1 MHTSVAMI
9 GRIVNSMHTHSH
21 INCGFMLDMLPCKDV
36 LQTKHGLGMVEIQY
50 NGFES
55 DKGVELS

>member
-1 MHTSVAMI
+1 MQTSVAMI
-9 GRIVNSMHTHSH
+9 GRIVNSMHTYSY
-21 INCGFMLDMLPCKDV
+21 INCGFMLDILPCKDV